1 MTLGGMWAKKLW
13 VDKDDIVRVI
23 GTFNKTNKFQLLLDD
38 NIHGQETPSRARMII
53 VDPHTLITTT

>member
-38 NIHGQETPSRARMII
+38 NIHGKETPSRARMII
-53 VDPHTLITTT
+53 VYPHTLITTT